1 MPKASTPKTKK
12 KSSKTE
18 DVEKALEESIT
29 TSKVTKTVAKP
40 VKATKPVSKPSSDV
54 RVPTGIEGVDELVN
68 GGLLPGS
75 LTLVTGTTGTGKT
88 IFSSQFLYN
97 GATKYNEKGVYVS
110 FEEPTDNIKE
120 HAKKFGWDFADLEKK
135 GMIKFV
141 RYDPY
146 HIEDVY
152 ELIESQIKQLGA
164 TRVVIDSI
172 SALGLYV
179 RDSPELRRMIF
190 NIALLLR
197 KLKVTTILTSEIL
210 PDQKALSR
218 FGVEE
223 FVADGIIVL
232 YYLRTDS
239 QYSRSTTVWKMRG
252 TEHSHKL
259 HPYLIQSGKGIV
271 VYPKE
276 EAFIKM

>member
-1 MPKASTPKTKK
+1 MPKASNTKTKK

-18 DVEKALEESIT
+18 DIEKQLEES
-29 TSKVTKTVAKP
+29 VTN
-40 VKATKPVSKPSSDV
+40 PVSEPDKKPESSSGV
-54 RVPTGIEGVDELVN
+54 RVVTGIDGVDELMN
-68 GGLLPGS
+68 GGFLPGS
-75 LTLVTGTTGTGKT
+75 LVLVTGTTGTGKT

-97 GATKYNEKGVYVS
+97 GATKYKEKGVYVS

-120 HAKKFGWDFADLEKK
+120 HGKKFGWDFDKLEKD

-152 ELIESQIKQLGA
+152 ELIETQIKKLDA
-164 TRVVIDSI
+164 KRVVIDSI

-190 NIALLLR
+190 NVALLLR
-197 KLKVTTILTSEIL
+197 KLNCTTILTSEIL
-210 PDQKALSR
+210 PDQKSLSR

-259 HPYLIQSGKGIV
+259 HPYVIESNKGIV

-276 EAFIKM
+276 EAFVKM

>member
-1 MPKASTPKTKK
+1 MPRAIESKHKK
-12 KSSKTE
+12 KSNSG

-29 TSKVTKTVAKP
+29 TSET
-40 VKATKPVSKPSSDV
+40 VSKASSGG
-54 RVPTGIEGVDELVN
+54 RIAIGIDGVDELIN
-68 GGLLPGS
+68 GGLIPGS

-88 IFSSQFLYN
+88 IFSSQFIYN

-110 FEEPTDNIKE
+110 FEEPVDNIKAN
-120 HAKKFGWDFADLEKK
+120 AKKFGWDFDELEKK
-135 GMIKFV
+135 GMVKFV

-152 ELIESQIKQLGA
+152 ELIETQIKKIGA
-164 TRVVIDSI
+164 KRVVIDSI

-197 KLKVTTILTSEIL
+197 KLNVTTLLTSEIL

-223 FVADGIIVL
+223 FVADGIIVF

-239 QYSRSTTVWKMRG
+239 QFSRSTTVWKMRG

-259 HPYLIQSGKGIV
+259 HPYTIESNKGIV

-276 EAFIKM
+276 EAFVKM